1 MFSIFKRKRK
11 DIPGSREDGI
21 FDRYPGG
28 VIEFFRLEEDVHR
41 FMISRPEWEKN
52 RTGNELP
59 FEEVQGERTTVIY
72 QVPIPKNP
80 DEIFDFYA
88 EQFRNKGLKI
98 FYAENNEALLGK
110 PEDWFT
116 SLYLTGKNISAWFDL
131 SIIMRGKIYGYL
143 SGGLRTGNHSVYA
156 SVFAVN
162 HFRNNRYTGIIIT
175 LSRSKTHISIGNP
188 QPGSSS

>member
-1 MFSIFKRKRK
+1 MSFLFRRRRK
-11 DIPGSREDGI
+11 DIPGAREDGI
-21 FDRYPGG
+21 FERYPGG
-28 VIEFFRLEEDVHR
+28 VIEFFRFEEDLHR
-41 FMISRPEWEKN
+41 FMIAQPDWGKN

-72 QVPIPKNP
+72 QVPIPKNE
-80 DEIFDFYA
+80 DEIFKYYL
-88 EQFRNKGLKI
+88 EQFDRKGLKI
-98 FYAENNEALLGK
+98 FYAQDNRALLGK

-131 SIIMRGKIYGYL
+131 SIIMRGKIYGYI
-143 SGGLRTGNHSVYA
+143 SGKLRSGNHTLYA

-175 LSRSKTHISIGNP
+175 VSRSKTDIP
-188 QPGSSS
+188 LPGK